1 MEKIQNNFKKC
12 DICGE
17 QASSLC
23 FNCIMYLCDSCFK
36 LIHDKEQNKNHSKEK
51 IDYFAPIDLKCPE
64 HPKIPM
70 SLFCLNDM
78 RKYLFIKFI

>member
-36 LIHDKEQNKNHSKEK
+36 LIHNKELNKNHSKEK

-64 HPKIPM
+64 HSKIPL

-78 RKYLFIKFI
+78 RK

>member
-23 FNCIMYLCDSCFK
+23 FNCNTYFCDSCFK
-36 LIHDKEQNKNHSKEK
+36 FIHDKELNKNHPKEK
-51 IDYFAPIDLKCPE
+51 IDYFAPIDLKCPD

-70 SLFCLNDM
+70 SLFCLSDM
-78 RKYLFIKFI
+78 RK